1 MHPGATGRLL
11 TCVAVVLFITACS
24 QDPKPGTLEAAAAGD
39 RYMMSM
45 NNTLAHSQSF
55 AFETSERIEVLAT
68 SGQKRALRF
77 TRKVTV
83 RRPNALFFD
92 LHGEGGTAFDI
103 AAYYDGQTLTLSE
116 KPGGDWAQ
124 TTVPGSLDG
133 MLDDVALRFDLPV
146 PIGDVVYSSP
156 YDAFVGSSTK
166 GGLVARETIDG
177 VSCAKLDY
185 ADDLVD
191 VRLWLPTS
199 GPTLPRRIEIVYKKA
214 ATPLVSQLN
223 FTSWK
228 LDAPV
233 ADAMFT
239 FQPPANHGKV
249 EFRDF
254 VAMLDS
260 LIIPAEE
267 RAASTAAPKAKPAGE
282 PAAR

>member
-1 MHPGATGRLL
+1 MHPGVTGRLL
-11 TCVAVVLFITACS
+11 TCAAVVLLITACS
-24 QDPKPGTLEAAAAGD
+24 RDPKPGTPEAAAAGD
-39 RYMMSM
+39 RYMKSMSD
-45 NNTLAHSQSF
+45 TLAHSQSF
-55 AFETSERIEVLAT
+55 TFETSERLEVQPT
-68 SGQKRALRF
+68 GGQKRVLHF

-92 LHGEGGTAFDI
+92 LHGEGDTAFDI
-103 AAYYDGQTLTLSE
+103 AAYYDGRTLTLNE
-116 KPGGDWAQ
+116 KPEDKWAQ
-124 TTVPGSLDG
+124 TNVSGSLDG
-133 MLDDVALRFDLPV
+133 MLDEVARRFDLPV

-156 YDAFVGSSTK
+156 YEAFIGPNTR

-177 VSCAKLDY
+177 VPCVKLDY

-191 VRLWLPTS
+191 VTLWLPAS
-199 GPTLPRRIEIVYKKA
+199 GQALPRRIEIAYKKA
-214 ATPLVSQLN
+214 AAPLVSQLN

-239 FQPPANHGKV
+239 FQPPASHAKV
-249 EFRDF
+249 EFGDF

-267 RAASTAAPKAKPAGE
+267 RAASAAAPEAKPAGE